1 MNPRYYRSEQYNCQM
16 NELIFQAGVKGMSER
31 SELIPCNYYLYT
43 YKFYIHQEHIIEKK
57 GRGRERETTTH
68 LIKFPVFTHA
78 SRVTKFR
85 YDYDARVRM
94 YVTPPMQRELS
105 KCEKDRY

>member
-1 MNPRYYRSEQYNCQM
+1 MKLIINPINKLFVYDVWNA
-16 NELIFQAGVKGMSER
+16 L
-31 SELIPCNYYLYT
+31 
-43 YKFYIHQEHIIEKK
+43 HQERIIEKK

-85 YDYDARVRM
+85 YDYDARIRM
-94 YVTPPMQRELS
+94 YVSNSADAT
-105 KCEKDRY
+105 

>member
-1 MNPRYYRSEQYNCQM
+1 MT
-16 NELIFQAGVKGMSER
+16 LILHSVKTGIDGFSCFAATAGIAGLPHVKMPHLYICHTHVTSVPHIIGTSVRDPYQER
-31 SELIPCNYYLYT
+31 
-43 YKFYIHQEHIIEKK
+43 IIEKK

-85 YDYDARVRM
+85 YDYDARISVFL
-94 YVTPPMQRELS
+94 TPR
-105 KCEKDRY
+105 

>member
-1 MNPRYYRSEQYNCQM
+1 MQTYTNQLM
-16 NELIFQAGVKGMSER
+16 GVVRIRTRQER
-31 SELIPCNYYLYT
+31 
-43 YKFYIHQEHIIEKK
+43 IIEKK

-85 YDYDARVRM
+85 YDYDARIRM
-94 YVTPPMQRELS
+94 YVSNSAHAT
-105 KCEKDRY
+105 

>member
-1 MNPRYYRSEQYNCQM
+1 MYLGSSSGRSKKSCTEDY
-16 NELIFQAGVKGMSER
+16 LIIER
-31 SELIPCNYYLYT
+31 LNLVDRRR
-43 YKFYIHQEHIIEKK
+43 QERIIEKK

-85 YDYDARVRM
+85 YDYDAHIRM
-94 YVTPPMQRELS
+94 YVSNCAHAT
-105 KCEKDRY
+105 